1 MMDTLK
7 EAAQSGWAATWE
19 LIVGDF
25 EQGKALWTKVSK
37 VLGDVIGKSAEARNK
52 LIGEALNS
60 SQSKWDDYIKKV
72 NKAGIKTE
80 EFEKALAK
88 TAKKHGIAI
97 DKMIKEEGSFSKTLK
112 RGWLTKKIFVET
124 LEGFADKTT
133 KISKSTDDMTKKLKT
148 FQKVVDQV
156 WRGDFK
162 NGTERM
168 KALTEAGYDYYEVQD
183 LVNKTVDGHR
193 LTLEDLSDVQL
204 KNVGY
209 TDKQINAIRK
219 LADEAKKSGKSIDE
233 LINSF
238 SKPTGRD
245 LLINSFKNLWEA
257 ITKPLNSIKQ
267 AWDNTIGK
275 NINSENLYKLI
286 EGFNKLTESLII
298 SDDSASNFKKVMEG
312 LFSLFQLTVGV
323 LNKSLVTGLKVL
335 KATDR
340 KSVV

>member
-1 MMDTLK
+1 MATVGFKQELINTAVELKVLKETTDGYKTSAGTIITPTKNFNESLQDQWMTTDVLIGTLKKYATETTDIGGRAFAAAQDVKTFSMMMDTLK

-25 EQGKALWTKVSK
+25 EQGKVLWTKVSK
-37 VLGDVIGKSAEARNK
+37 VLGDIIDKSAEARNK

-80 EFEKALAK
+80 EFEKALTK

-162 NGTERM
+162 NGTERILYPEGLQSFRRERSRM
-168 KALTEAGYDYYEVQD
+168 KWKSKCGLPY
-183 LVNKTVDGHR
+183 
-193 LTLEDLSDVQL
+193 TLGDDRVY
-204 KNVGY
+204 G
-209 TDKQINAIRK
+209 
-219 LADEAKKSGKSIDE
+219 
-233 LINSF
+233 NSF
-238 SKPTGRD
+238 SDGICKR
-245 LLINSFKNLWEA
+245 
-257 ITKPLNSIKQ
+257 
-267 AWDNTIGK
+267 
-275 NINSENLYKLI
+275 
-286 EGFNKLTESLII
+286 SLCEREPDARL
-298 SDDSASNFKKVMEG
+298 SP
-312 LFSLFQLTVGV
+312 
-323 LNKSLVTGLKVL
+323 
-335 KATDR
+335 
-340 KSVV
+340 